1 MSVGILDSSMK
12 WRTVAPT
19 DIMEIKHGFMLLN
32 ALGELA
38 SMWSWSSPVLSMHA
52 DISPG
57 RITWCSLPL
66 ETMYDP
72 AVPRMVFD
80 LFLEVSFMN
89 FDKSFG
95 KFLSSAMTLR
105 MLPDLHV
112 HAAGGTD
119 GATAKVRDKMG
130 LM

>member
-1 MSVGILDSSMK
+1 MQ
-12 WRTVAPT
+12 T
-19 DIMEIKHGFMLLN
+19 E
-32 ALGELA
+32 
-38 SMWSWSSPVLSMHA
+38 
-52 DISPG
+52 ISPG
-57 RITWCSLPL
+57 RRTWLSLPL

-95 KFLSSAMTLR
+95 KFLSSAMTPR
-105 MLPDLHV
+105 MLSDLHV
-112 HAAGGTD
+112 HDVVGPD
-119 GATAKVRDKMG
+119 GATVKVRDKMG

>member
-1 MSVGILDSSMK
+1 MK

-19 DIMEIKHGFMLLN
+19 DVMETKHGFMLLK
-32 ALGELA
+32 ALDELA
-38 SMWSWSSPVLSMHA
+38 SMYSWSSPVSSMQA
-52 DISPG
+52 EISPG
-57 RITWCSLPL
+57 RRTWRSLPL

-89 FDKSFG
+89 FDKSLG

-105 MLPDLHV
+105 MLADLHV
-112 HAAGGTD
+112 HAAVGPD
-119 GATAKVRDKMG
+119 GATANVRDKRG
-130 LM
+130 SV

>member
-1 MSVGILDSSMK
+1 MQ
-12 WRTVAPT
+12 
-19 DIMEIKHGFMLLN
+19 
-32 ALGELA
+32 
-38 SMWSWSSPVLSMHA
+38 A

-57 RITWCSLPL
+57 RRTWRSLPF

-95 KFLSSAMTLR
+95 KFLSSVMTLR
-105 MLPDLHV
+105 TLPDLHV
-112 HAAGGTD
+112 HAVVGPD
-119 GATAKVRDKMG
+119 GASAKVRGKMG
-130 LM
+130 SM